1 MTLLYIYLVASYL
14 IMLVVSFL
22 LVSTTHNSSL
32 EDKFMGILLFIFAP
46 ITLPLLII
54 KTIL

>member
-32 EDKFMGILLFIFAP
+32 EDKFMGIFLFIFAP

>member
-22 LVSTTHNSSL
+22 LVRTTHKASL

-54 KTIL
+54 KTL